1 MNILEASQQKVE
13 RKELRKRK
21 CFVFCGHFRRDSS
34 VLRRML
40 CSSCLRNPLVEA
52 LLAVLHAALP
62 QIPES
67 EQLQI
72 VLALCCSKS
81 LELQFVCSGE
91 LRGHCQGE

>member
-1 MNILEASQQKVE
+1 M
-13 RKELRKRK
+13 
-21 CFVFCGHFRRDSS
+21 
-34 VLRRML
+34 
-40 CSSCLRNPLVEA
+40 EA

-62 QIPES
+62 EIPES